1 MRSTVSCSMPG
12 RGGVD
17 PDPSKDSVQP
27 GRRSYTN
34 VLKIGWQ
41 RPLTL
46 LSVASLCFLAGC
58 ATPPPP
64 PAQPAAPPGP
74 VILTDPVP
82 GLVKYRVDK
91 GDRLAL
97 SLRDGSGE
105 WLTFE
110 SLDGDVIRGKDG
122 ISVAIADIHELEIL
136 PERASTGIKEA
147 TAGILGMSVIVP
159 LSIVLFPVALPA
171 VLIIDWDKP
180 KHWNDGML
188 CRVVTHPEFYGYTAE
203 GFVAAGEKRPAL
215 QDVRAEFNKRK
226 PDCGALA
233 RGEAEFSC
241 AKQHDNG
248 PAFEG
253 CFATNM
259 ARSDAG
265 LVWIYQWSGD
275 ALCRVHRDPGTIEYL
290 ASAPEEER
298 KIILERVSA
307 ALQSAKFDCPKAE
320 PLNAGQATPPDPGAK
335 GESQAVEAADQAA
348 PSE

>member
-17 PDPSKDSVQP
+17 PNPSNDSVHP

-74 VILTDPVP
+74 VVLTDPVP

-105 WLTFE
+105 WLTVT
-110 SLDGDVIRGKDG
+110 SVDGDVIRGKDD

-180 KHWNDGML
+180 KHWNDKLL
-188 CRVVTHPEFYGYTAE
+188 CHVTAHPEFYGYTAE
-203 GFVAAGEKRPAL
+203 GLVVAGEERPDL
-215 QDVRAEFNKRK
+215 QEVRKELNKRQ
-226 PDCGALA
+226 PDCDAIA
-233 RGEAEFSC
+233 KEEAEFSC
-241 AKQHDNG
+241 AKQHDTG
-248 PAFEG
+248 PAFED
-253 CFATNM
+253 CFATHV
-259 ARSDAG
+259 ARSRAG
-265 LVWIYQWSGD
+265 LALLYQWSGN
-275 ALCRVHRDPGTIEYL
+275 ALCRVHRDPATVEYL
-290 ASAPEEER
+290 ANASAEER
-298 KIILERVSA
+298 EVILKNVAA
-307 ALQSAKFDCPKAE
+307 ALNSSKTDCPEVAPAGAAQGTPGEPGDTGSSEGLETTAE
-320 PLNAGQATPPDPGAK
+320 EP
-335 GESQAVEAADQAA
+335 
-348 PSE
+348 